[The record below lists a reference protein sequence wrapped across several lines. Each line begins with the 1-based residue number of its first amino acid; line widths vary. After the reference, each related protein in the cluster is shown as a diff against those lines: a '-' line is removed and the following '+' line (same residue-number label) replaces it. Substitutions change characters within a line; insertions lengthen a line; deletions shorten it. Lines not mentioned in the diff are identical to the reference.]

1 MFPYASLWMQSSLGL
16 GPVATGL
23 VFMPMSLVSF
33 VVPLL
38 MGKFGHAIAPRYSV
52 SLGLLFIAAG
62 AFLQARVHPGSTATV
77 LTPGMLC
84 IGLGAG
90 LSLPPLS
97 SAVMGAVPHERAGM
111 AGGALNSARQL
122 GLAIGVALLGAVFS
136 ALAPGGIT
144 GPSPSVAAALNTSYA
159 LAGAVAFVGA
169 VLVFTLVRTPRPRTV
184 EQRSV
189 AKGRAAQ

>member
-1 MFPYASLWMQSSLGL
+1 L
-16 GPVATGL
+16 
-23 VFMPMSLVSF
+23 
-33 VVPLL
+33 
-38 MGKFGHAIAPRYSV
+38 

-62 AFLQARVHPGSTATV
+62 AFLQARVYPDSTAAV
-77 LTPGMLC
+77 LIPGMLC

-144 GPSPSVAAALNTSYA
+144 GPGPSVALALNMSYTVAGVVALVGAALVFA
-159 LAGAVAFVGA
+159 LLRTRDREPRRNGPVAG
-169 VLVFTLVRTPRPRTV
+169 
-184 EQRSV
+184 
-189 AKGRAAQ
+189 GRAARSH

>member
-1 MFPYASLWMQSSLGL
+1 M
-16 GPVATGL
+16 V
-23 VFMPMSLVSF
+23 
-33 VVPLL
+33 
-38 MGKFGHAIAPRYSV
+38 
-52 SLGLLFIAAG
+52 
-62 AFLQARVHPGSTATV
+62 
-77 LTPGMLC
+77 C

-97 SAVMGAVPHERAGM
+97 SAVMGAVPPERAGM

-144 GPSPSVAAALNTSYA
+144 GPGPSVAAALDTSYA
-159 LAGAVAFVGA
+159 VAGVVALIGA
-169 VLVFTLVRTPRPRTV
+169 SLVFALVRTPRPRTE

-189 AKGRAAQ
+189 AGGQAARSH